1 LKSYALEE
9 IPWTEAQRALER
21 DPRLILPVGA
31 LEQHGPHLPLGA
43 NIVIAERV
51 AERVSQS
58 LGILRAPTFSYGVI
72 VGRGPFAGRAGTS
85 RKTLHRAINGL
96 LEDWED
102 EGFRH
107 FVLITAHR
115 VEPHLEALLM
125 ALTSEATTAVFD
137 LYEIDVSDLL
147 EGDPESEHAGELE
160 TSLLLHLAPK
170 AVRTEDV
177 VDFVPMGGTIRRY
190 THRRVP
196 TPPKGSRGVVGLP
209 ASASAEKGAQI
220 FDRWVETVTR
230 AIGPIPLLR
239 RLDAGLPARPGG

>member
-1 LKSYALEE
+1 LQSYALEA
-9 IPWTEAQRALER
+9 IPWTDAYKVLER

-43 NIVIAERV
+43 NIIIAERV
-51 AERVSQS
+51 SEEVSRS
-58 LGILRAPTFSYGVI
+58 LRILRAPTFSYGVI
-72 VGRGPFAGRAGTS
+72 VGRGPFTGRAGTS

-102 EGFRH
+102 QGFRQ
-107 FVLITAHR
+107 FVIITAHR

-147 EGDPESEHAGELE
+147 ESDPESEHAGELE
-160 TSLLLHLAPK
+160 TSLLLYLAPEF
-170 AVRTEDV
+170 VRTADV
-177 VDFVPMGGTIRRY
+177 TDFVPMGGPIRRY

-196 TPPKGSRGVVGLP
+196 TPPKGSRGVVGMP
-209 ASASAEKGAQI
+209 ASASAAKGGKI
-220 FDRWVETVTR
+220 FDRWVKTVAR
-230 AIGPIPLLR
+230 ALGPPR
-239 RLDAGLPARPGG
+239 AR